1 MPAPDPD
8 HMRNACQRYVHLFN
22 AADADG
28 VAGLYA
34 ENATVE
40 DPIGSTPHDGR
51 EAIRAFYAGTMGPA
65 KLELTGPVRV
75 AGHEAAFPMCATVG
89 EGAAFIDIIDVM
101 VFDDDGLVSKM
112 RAYWSQ
118 DAIRT
123 A

>member
-8 HMRNACQRYVHLFN
+8 HMRNVCQRYVDLFN

-34 ENATVE
+34 ADATVE
-40 DPIGSTPHDGR
+40 DPIGSPLHNGR
-51 EAIRAFYAGTMGPA
+51 DAIRAFYAGTMGPA

-75 AGHEAAFPMCATVG
+75 AANEAAFAMCATVG

-101 VFDDDGLVSKM
+101 VFDDEGLVSSM